1 MDMGVK
7 EVKGA
12 KEVKGQL
19 LEQVIQFSRN
29 KGIVLSLL

>member
-1 MDMGVK
+1 MDMGAK
-7 EVKGA
+7 EIKGV

-29 KGIVLSLL
+29 KGITL